1 MPSHRSRRSSQ
12 SASTRQHAVLMAGLL
27 GFTATALA
35 AGSWQGE
42 LSLGVR
48 QFAEPNEPVQ
58 ANTDVT
64 LSGKLKYQR
73 EWNDGYDEL
82 TIEPIF
88 RVNSEDSEQNRVDF
102 QSLSWNHQTDLWSF
116 RTGVRTVTWQVVESL
131 HLVDVV
137 NQIDAAAD
145 VDGEDKLGELMF
157 NVVRLTDW
165 GNIELLIMP
174 GFRERILPGEEGRL
188 RPPLSYEF
196 PVGPLQTINVPGL
209 GTIAVPVPGAPQS
222 VTINFDPDFVTY
234 ESAAE
239 ELRTDAAIRATW
251 IPGDWEITLSHFSG
265 TSREPQIVFSEGVL
279 HPNYPVIDQTGLELQ
294 YAAGNWLWKA
304 EAISNSGF
312 EEERYAAS
320 VAGFEYTF
328 SGLGETGYD
337 IGALAEYLW
346 DEREDAPL
354 RSDIFVGGRLSLN
367 DIAGTQLLLG
377 GIVDHETGEYLALAE
392 FSRRLGS
399 KMKIE
404 FELRAIGQSADDER
418 QDFGFLHKDDYA
430 NLTITR
436 YF

>member
-1 MPSHRSRRSSQ
+1 MPSNR
-12 SASTRQHAVLMAGLL
+12 AIKATLSTPKRLSPAVLIGAFCL
-27 GFTATALA
+27 ATASAYA

-73 EWNDGYDEL
+73 EWNDGYDEF
-82 TIEPIF
+82 TMEPVF
-88 RVNSEDSEQNRVDF
+88 RVNSEDDQQNRVDF
-102 QSLSWNHQTDLWSF
+102 QSLSWNHQTDLWAF
-116 RTGVRTVTWQVVESL
+116 RTGIRTVTWQVVESL

-145 VDGEDKLGELMF
+145 VDAEDKLGELML

-165 GNIELLIMP
+165 GNIELYIMP
-174 GFRERILPGEEGRL
+174 GFRERVLPGEEGRL
-188 RPPLSYEF
+188 RPPYRYEIDLSQF
-196 PVGPLQTINVPGL
+196 QPTIPGTGIPVP
-209 GTIAVPVPGAPQS
+209 APGAPQS
-222 VTINFDPDFVTY
+222 LTLEFDPEKATY

-239 ELRTDAAIRATW
+239 ELRTDAALRMTW
-251 IPGDWEITLSHFSG
+251 IPGDWEISLSHFSG
-265 TSREPQIVFSEGVL
+265 TSREPQIVFSDGVL
-279 HPNYPVIDQTGLELQ
+279 HANYPVIDQTGLELQ

-304 EAISNSGF
+304 ETISNSGF
-312 EEERYAAS
+312 EDERYAAS

-354 RSDIFVGGRLSLN
+354 NSDVFIGGRLSLN
-367 DIAGTQLLLG
+367 DIAGTQLLMG
-377 GIVDHETGEYLALAE
+377 GIVDHESGEYLALAE

-399 KMKIE
+399 RMKIE
-404 FELRAIGQSADDER
+404 FELRAIGQSDDDKR
-418 QDFGFLHKDDYA
+418 NDFGFLHKDDYA